1 MFYGQWSYSVAAR
14 GMVSRTGHSRG
25 FLLTRHLFH
34 TSTMVTYS
42 SVVVLGST
50 AWHGLG
56 VGSFAWNSLAP
67 LSVSGIPCGASNM
80 VSGPTWWAY

>member
-1 MFYGQWSYSVAAR
+1 
-14 GMVSRTGHSRG
+14 
-25 FLLTRHLFH
+25 
-34 TSTMVTYS
+34 MVTYS

-80 VSGPTWWAY
+80 VSGLTWLHRVGRSQDWVVRVGFGYPVVSLVHLLWRL